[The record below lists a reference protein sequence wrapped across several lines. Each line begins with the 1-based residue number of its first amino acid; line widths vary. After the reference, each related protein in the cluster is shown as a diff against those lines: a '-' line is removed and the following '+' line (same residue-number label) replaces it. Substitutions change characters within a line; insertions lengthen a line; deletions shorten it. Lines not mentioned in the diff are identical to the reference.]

1 MCVYIYIWSKP
12 EEILSCSHENCPT
25 CMRVHYLR
33 TTEHVHESTQTRVR
47 HSFIVSKS
55 SVHCLNKILSL
66 SIIFSICSF
75 SFSFDRPQLSNKLTM
90 SSKFSFFYFYFRHIW
105 VNSLSLYSSSIFL
118 FQCLLIPSSIV
129 SVFPF
134 SFLPF
139 GLLVLWTWGHTMI
152 MMANWNSQQPV
163 SNVCMHGSCQTCQF
177 FWPLISSNKS
187 NHFRNRTKEK
197 YVCVNEWNID
207 VILLDLLPT
216 KK

>member
-1 MCVYIYIWSKP
+1 M
-12 EEILSCSHENCPT
+12 
-25 CMRVHYLR
+25 
-33 TTEHVHESTQTRVR
+33 
-47 HSFIVSKS
+47 
-55 SVHCLNKILSL
+55 
-66 SIIFSICSF
+66 
-75 SFSFDRPQLSNKLTM
+75 
-90 SSKFSFFYFYFRHIW
+90 
-105 VNSLSLYSSSIFL
+105 NSLSLYSSSIFL

-134 SFLPF
+134 SFLLF
-139 GLLVLWTWGHTMI
+139 VLLVLWTWGHTMI

-216 KK
+216 KNKERRHQIIGKREWMCLTSSMFYEQEIDHRSNWLNCHIKTAEFH